1 MGFTFGSNQI
11 EIEIEGKIY
20 KIANTFGLDKKMSEV
35 RKECIRYADE
45 MDKTNSDNEDE
56 IFDMF
61 FGFARET
68 IDELIGN
75 HAFDNIFKARVL
87 DVYEVT
93 DVLLYIVN
101 TIQQYRTDKYGNYS
115 GSSKP
120 KMSVATKPAKSKKKK
135 KRK

>member
-1 MGFTFGSNQI
+1 MGFTFGANQI

-87 DVYEVT
+87 DVYEVPT
-93 DVLLYIVN
+93 EGL
-101 TIQQYRTDKYGNYS
+101 S
-115 GSSKP
+115 
-120 KMSVATKPAKSKKKK
+120 
-135 KRK
+135 

>member
-1 MGFTFGSNQI
+1 MGFTFGANQI

-120 KMSVATKPAKSKKKK
+120 KMSVATKPAKKKKK